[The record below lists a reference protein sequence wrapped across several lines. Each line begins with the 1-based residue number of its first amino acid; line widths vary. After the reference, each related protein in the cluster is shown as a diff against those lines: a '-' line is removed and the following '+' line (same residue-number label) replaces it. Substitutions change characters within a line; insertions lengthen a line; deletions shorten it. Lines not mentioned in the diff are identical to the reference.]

1 MTHACFEP
9 RELAQKSPRGSKE
22 LVGAFHRL
30 SKVEEKL
37 GPYGTFKEA
46 RDAWASRAFSTIDH
60 CLIRYR
66 IVEDAA

>member
-1 MTHACFEP
+1 MNYWV
-9 RELAQKSPRGSKE
+9 
-22 LVGAFHRL
+22 VGGEYTDTDFKMVMPG
-30 SKVEEKL
+30 KVEEKL